1 MKYLI
6 KSCRADRAGV
16 CVNVS
21 VTAPDSRQG
30 TKKTSHRCGDVTK
43 TQNIDMKSCRMHFCI
58 SHCQHFSIFLRG
70 CKQAN
75 LSTSDFANLLC
86 YFLSAK

>member
-6 KSCRADRAGV
+6 KSCRAGRAGV

-30 TKKTSHRCGDVTK
+30 TKKHPTDVETSQKHK
-43 TQNIDMKSCRMHFCI
+43 TLI
-58 SHCQHFSIFLRG
+58 
-70 CKQAN
+70 
-75 LSTSDFANLLC
+75 
-86 YFLSAK
+86 